1 MKSQELVFC
10 SYCYLFS
17 CFSFGSFFSFI
28 LCSFFSLPLLLRT
41 FCSSARCHR

>member
-17 CFSFGSFFSFI
+17 CVFFGSI
-28 LCSFFSLPLLLRT
+28 LLLHPLLNFLSP
-41 FCSSARCHR
+41 SSP